1 MDSDYSFGI
10 FMDSDYPFGTSMD
23 SDYPF
28 GILDLWIPI
37 TSLVS

>member
-1 MDSDYSFGI
+1 
-10 FMDSDYPFGTSMD
+10 MDSDYPFGTSMD